1 MPIAD
6 SLVLPSEIYQRS
18 STALETLGQLWNTS
32 TDVIKAITDVTAST
46 LRSEP
51 DYQTVQEI
59 KNKHDQVLNSL
70 KSELKWIED
79 HHKKLDSPESEDSEK
94 QLRIAAL
101 EQEQQ
106 ELRAES
112 LKLTAKV
119 RQLLEQSYTL
129 QHHLGLLLTSSEDI
143 SSD

>member
-1 MPIAD
+1 MPNAD

-51 DYQTVQEI
+51 DYQTVQAI
-59 KNKHDQVLNSL
+59 KKKHDQVLNSL

-79 HHKKLDSPESEDSEK
+79 NQKQLDFSKSDDSEK

-112 LKLTAKV
+112 QKLTAKV

-129 QHHLGLLLTSSEDI
+129 QHHLGLLLTSSEDL

>member
-1 MPIAD
+1 MSDAD

-94 QLRIAAL
+94 QLRVAAL

-106 ELRAES
+106 ELRAVS
-112 LKLTAKV
+112 QPSQITMAYH
-119 RQLLEQSYTL
+119 QWQFP
-129 QHHLGLLLTSSEDI
+129 
-143 SSD
+143 

>member
-1 MPIAD
+1 MPNAD

-59 KNKHDQVLNSL
+59 KKKHDQVLNSL
-70 KSELKWIED
+70 KSELKWIEE
-79 HHKKLDSPESEDSEK
+79 HHKKLDFSETGDGEK
-94 QLRIAAL
+94 QLRLTAL

-106 ELRAES
+106 ELRAVS
-112 LKLTAKV
+112 KPHV
-119 RQLLEQSYTL
+119 PYDSHQP
-129 QHHLGLLLTSSEDI
+129 GG
-143 SSD
+143 

>member
-1 MPIAD
+1 MPNAD
-6 SLVLPSEIYQRS
+6 SSVLPSEIYQRS

-79 HHKKLDSPESEDSEK
+79 HHRRVDSSESEDNEK
-94 QLRIAAL
+94 QLRIVAL

-106 ELRAES
+106 ELRAVS
-112 LKLTAKV
+112 
-119 RQLLEQSYTL
+119 QPN
-129 QHHLGLLLTSSEDI
+129 HMINGLLPLTISMADI
-143 SSD
+143 S